1 MAATDLPDNRLDQP
15 SPGSLVAAMA
25 ATALVHITVNV
36 GDADTQLLLLPAD
49 DQGQRRLLIVDA
61 IRADKLR
68 ALIDELDQAGVLG
81 PGGAQ
86 VAIVVATHPHADH
99 IRGIPAMLDAYASSD
114 PEVWEPGYR
123 HASGMYLDILDRVA
137 HHGLTRTVVSAGM
150 TRFIDQTRVTVLAP
164 GVSLQRQYDT
174 YGVDINNSSVC
185 LKIDYPATQILR
197 KVTDL
202 GATNTF
208 VDFDIGRTLILGAD
222 AQMLSWAHVLDD
234 FPQLGPE
241 KTIVTQALKMAGGA
255 TPLRADVFKVPHH
268 GSKHGLTLE
277 LVEAIKPRVSIVSS
291 GHSGGRHQFP
301 HDIAMAQLREA
312 INARATQP
320 GVLHDPDDKLTL
332 LYTGST
338 IDPSGAAA
346 GSVCTICHL
355 GAPLETWRLMD
366 AATAQIDLDA
376 ARRMT

>member
-1 MAATDLPDNRLDQP
+1 MPATDLPDTRLGQP
-15 SPGSLVAAMA
+15 SPGSLVAAMVP
-25 ATALVHITVNV
+25 TALAHITVNV

-49 DQGQRRLLIVDA
+49 DQGQRRLVIVDA

-68 ALIDELDQAGVLG
+68 ALIGELDQAGVLG
-81 PGGAQ
+81 PAGPQ
-86 VAIVVATHPHADH
+86 VEIVVATHPHADH
-99 IRGIPAMLDAYASSD
+99 IRGIPAILDAYASSD

-137 HHGLTRTVVSAGM
+137 RHRLSRSVVSAGT
-150 TRFIDQTRVTVLAP
+150 TRFIDQTRITVLAP
-164 GVSLQRQYDT
+164 GVSLQRRYDT
-174 YGVDINNSSVC
+174 YGVDINNASVC
-185 LKIDYPATQILR
+185 LKIDYPATQVLR
-197 KVTDL
+197 KVSEL

-208 VDFDIGRTLILGAD
+208 VDYDIGQTLILGAD
-222 AQMLSWAHVLDD
+222 AQMLSWAHVLTD

-241 KTIVTQALKMAGGA
+241 KTIVSQALKIAGGA
-255 TPLRADVFKVPHH
+255 TPLGADVFKVPHH

-277 LVEAIKPRVSIVSS
+277 LVEAIKPKVSVVSS
-291 GHSGGRHQFP
+291 GHSGGRHHFP
-301 HDIAMAQLREA
+301 HDVAMAQLREA

-320 GVLHDPDDKLTL
+320 GVLHDPDDQLAV

-338 IDPSGAAA
+338 VDPGGAPA

-355 GAPLETWRLMD
+355 GAPREIWRLMD
-366 AATAQIDLDA
+366 AAAAPIDLDH